1 MPAKFSW
8 FYMEVPSLLVSSAAI
23 HHLCTFGDHQ
33 KILLLLPFWL
43 HYLNRSIIYPLRI
56 SQGRPFPLVSSSS
69 AFLFTLGNGL
79 MQSHAIITGDQPQFS
94 FFTLFGLLVFITG
107 MAINIQSDAILRGL
121 RGDSKSSSPKYR
133 IPRGGLFS
141 LVSCP
146 HYAGEIM
153 EWLGFCAC
161 VQSAASL
168 WFSAFSL
175 VFLGSRAVATHAW
188 YREKFREEYP
198 ASRRAFIP
206 YIL

>member
-1 MPAKFSW
+1 MPAKLSW
-8 FYMEVPSLLVSSAAI
+8 FYMEVPSFLVSSAAI
-23 HHLCTFGDHQ
+23 HHLVTIGDYH
-33 KILLLLPFWL
+33 KILLLVPFCL

-56 SQGRPFPLVSSSS
+56 NQGRPFPLLSSSS

-79 MQSHAIITGDQPQFS
+79 MQSHAIISSEKPQFS
-94 FFTLFGLLVFITG
+94 WSTLFGLLLFITG
-107 MAINIQSDAILRGL
+107 MVINIQSDAILRSL
-121 RGDSKSSSPKYR
+121 RTSSSSEYR

-146 HYAGEIM
+146 HYSGEIL

-161 VQSAASL
+161 VKSQASL
-168 WFSAFSL
+168 WFFAFSL

-198 ASRRAFIP
+198 ANRKAFIP